1 MIDETLFDAE
11 EKMEKAVSVAR
22 DDLSSI
28 RTGRANPGMF
38 SRINIDYYGSM
49 TPITQLSSINVPEA
63 RLVVIKPYEAN
74 QLRNIEDAIRNS
86 DLGVNPTND
95 GNVIRIAIPQLTEER
110 RRDLVK
116 QAKAKGED
124 ARVTVRN
131 IRRKAMEE
139 LHRIKK
145 DGEAGEDEV
154 ARAEKDLDKTTHTV
168 HDPDRRAG
176 QAQRRRAAGGLVA
189 DQQATP
195 VADTDAGP
203 TEPPKK
209 ASRAGRNLPAAIGVG
224 VLLGAMAIVILL
236 FAPMGWLPVLAVAM
250 PIATHEVVRRLREA
264 GYALPVIPLLI
275 GGQAMIWLTWPYG
288 PAGLLGAYGG
298 TIVVCMVWRLVGQG
312 LSEQPVNYLRDISAT
327 VLLATWVPLFASFSA
342 LLIFQDHGGIRMFT
356 VIVTVVFADIG
367 GYVAGVLFGKHL
379 MVPAISPKKSWE
391 GLGGSLLFGITASV
405 LTVTFL
411 LDKPAWVGV
420 PLGLMLVITGV
431 LGDLVES
438 QVKRDLGIKD
448 MGTLLP
454 GHGGIMDRI
463 DAMLPS
469 AVAGWI
475 VLTLL
480 A

>member
-1 MIDETLFDAE
+1 
-11 EKMEKAVSVAR
+11 
-22 DDLSSI
+22 
-28 RTGRANPGMF
+28 
-38 SRINIDYYGSM
+38 M
-49 TPITQLSSINVPEA
+49 T
-63 RLVVIKPYEAN
+63 
-74 QLRNIEDAIRNS
+74 D
-86 DLGVNPTND
+86 
-95 GNVIRIAIPQLTEER
+95 
-110 RRDLVK
+110 
-116 QAKAKGED
+116 
-124 ARVTVRN
+124 
-131 IRRKAMEE
+131 
-139 LHRIKK
+139 
-145 DGEAGEDEV
+145 
-154 ARAEKDLDKTTHTV
+154 
-168 HDPDRRAG
+168 
-176 QAQRRRAAGGLVA
+176 QR
-189 DQQATP
+189 ATP

-209 ASRAGRNLPAAIGVG
+209 ASRAGRNLPAAIAVG
-224 VLLGAMAIVILL
+224 VLLGAMAIGVLL
-236 FAPMGWLPVLAVAM
+236 FAPIGWLPVLSVFIPM
-250 PIATHEVVRRLREA
+250 ATHEVVRRLREA
-264 GYALPVIPLLI
+264 GYELPVIPLLI
-275 GGQAMIWLTWPYG
+275 GCLAMIWLTWPYG
-288 PAGLLGAYGG
+288 PAGLMGAYGG

-312 LSEQPVNYLRDISAT
+312 LGEQPVNYLRDISAT

-342 LLIFQDHGGIRMFT
+342 LLIFQDRGGARVFT
-356 VIVTVVFADIG
+356 VIATVVFADIG

-391 GLGGSLLFGITASV
+391 GLGGSLLFGVAAAVLSV
-405 LTVTFL
+405 AFL
-411 LDKPAWVGV
+411 MDKPAWVGV

>member
-1 MIDETLFDAE
+1 
-11 EKMEKAVSVAR
+11 
-22 DDLSSI
+22 
-28 RTGRANPGMF
+28 
-38 SRINIDYYGSM
+38 
-49 TPITQLSSINVPEA
+49 
-63 RLVVIKPYEAN
+63 
-74 QLRNIEDAIRNS
+74 
-86 DLGVNPTND
+86 
-95 GNVIRIAIPQLTEER
+95 
-110 RRDLVK
+110 
-116 QAKAKGED
+116 
-124 ARVTVRN
+124 
-131 IRRKAMEE
+131 
-139 LHRIKK
+139 
-145 DGEAGEDEV
+145 
-154 ARAEKDLDKTTHTV
+154 
-168 HDPDRRAG
+168 
-176 QAQRRRAAGGLVA
+176 VA

-224 VLLGAMAIVILL
+224 VLLGGIAIGVLL
-236 FAPMGWLPVLAVAM
+236 FAPIWWLPVLAVAM
-250 PIATHEVVRRLREA
+250 PIATHEVIRRLREA
-264 GYALPVIPLLI
+264 GYALPVIPLLV
-275 GGQAMIWLTWPYG
+275 GGQAMIWLTWPFG
-288 PAGLLGAYGG
+288 PAGLAGAYGG

-312 LSEQPVNYLRDISAT
+312 LREQPVNYLRDISAA
-327 VLLATWVPLFASFSA
+327 VLLATWVPMFASFTA
-342 LLIFQDHGGIRMFT
+342 LLIFQDHGGERVFT
-356 VIVTVVFADIG
+356 VIATVVFADIG

-391 GLGGSLLFGITASV
+391 GLGGSLLFGITAAVLSV
-405 LTVTFL
+405 AFL
-411 LDKPAWVGV
+411 MDKPAWVGV

>member
-1 MIDETLFDAE
+1 
-11 EKMEKAVSVAR
+11 
-22 DDLSSI
+22 
-28 RTGRANPGMF
+28 
-38 SRINIDYYGSM
+38 
-49 TPITQLSSINVPEA
+49 
-63 RLVVIKPYEAN
+63 
-74 QLRNIEDAIRNS
+74 
-86 DLGVNPTND
+86 
-95 GNVIRIAIPQLTEER
+95 
-110 RRDLVK
+110 
-116 QAKAKGED
+116 
-124 ARVTVRN
+124 
-131 IRRKAMEE
+131 
-139 LHRIKK
+139 
-145 DGEAGEDEV
+145 
-154 ARAEKDLDKTTHTV
+154 
-168 HDPDRRAG
+168 
-176 QAQRRRAAGGLVA
+176 VA
-189 DQQATP
+189 DQHVSP
-195 VADTDAGP
+195 VADTP
-203 TEPPKK
+203 VEEPPKK
-209 ASRAGRNLPAAIGVG
+209 TSRAGRNLPAAIGVG
-224 VLLGAMAIVILL
+224 GLLGAMAIVILL
-236 FAPMGWLPVLAVAM
+236 FAPKGWLPVLAVAM

-298 TIVVCMVWRLVGQG
+298 TIVVCMVWRLFGQG
-312 LSEQPVNYLRDISAT
+312 LREQPVNYLRDISAT
-327 VLLATWVPLFASFSA
+327 VLVATWVPLFASFTA
-342 LLIFQDHGGIRMFT
+342 LLIFQDHGGVRTFT

>member
-1 MIDETLFDAE
+1 MAE
-11 EKMEKAVSVAR
+11 
-22 DDLSSI
+22 
-28 RTGRANPGMF
+28 
-38 SRINIDYYGSM
+38 
-49 TPITQLSSINVPEA
+49 
-63 RLVVIKPYEAN
+63 
-74 QLRNIEDAIRNS
+74 
-86 DLGVNPTND
+86 
-95 GNVIRIAIPQLTEER
+95 
-110 RRDLVK
+110 
-116 QAKAKGED
+116 
-124 ARVTVRN
+124 
-131 IRRKAMEE
+131 
-139 LHRIKK
+139 
-145 DGEAGEDEV
+145 
-154 ARAEKDLDKTTHTV
+154 
-168 HDPDRRAG
+168 
-176 QAQRRRAAGGLVA
+176 
-189 DQQATP
+189 QQADP
-195 VADTDAGP
+195 VADTGR
-203 TEPPKK
+203 EPPKK

-224 VLLGAMAIVILL
+224 VVLGAMAIGILL
-236 FAPMGWLPVLAVAM
+236 FAPIGWLPVLAVCI
-250 PIATHEVVRRLREA
+250 PIATHEVIRRLREA
-264 GYALPVIPLLI
+264 GYALPVIPLLL
-275 GGQAMIWLTWPYG
+275 GGQAMIWLTFYG
-288 PAGLLGAYGG
+288 PAGILGAYGG

-312 LSEQPVNYLRDISAT
+312 LREPPVNYLRDISAT

-342 LLIFQDHGGIRMFT
+342 LLIFQDHGGFRTFT
-356 VIVTVVFADIG
+356 VICTVVFADIG

-391 GLGGSLLFGITASV
+391 GLGGSLLFGITAAVLSV
-405 LTVTFL
+405 AFL

>member
-1 MIDETLFDAE
+1 
-11 EKMEKAVSVAR
+11 
-22 DDLSSI
+22 
-28 RTGRANPGMF
+28 
-38 SRINIDYYGSM
+38 
-49 TPITQLSSINVPEA
+49 
-63 RLVVIKPYEAN
+63 
-74 QLRNIEDAIRNS
+74 
-86 DLGVNPTND
+86 
-95 GNVIRIAIPQLTEER
+95 
-110 RRDLVK
+110 
-116 QAKAKGED
+116 
-124 ARVTVRN
+124 VT
-131 IRRKAMEE
+131 
-139 LHRIKK
+139 
-145 DGEAGEDEV
+145 D
-154 ARAEKDLDKTTHTV
+154 
-168 HDPDRRAG
+168 
-176 QAQRRRAAGGLVA
+176 QR
-189 DQQATP
+189 ATP

-209 ASRAGRNLPAAIGVG
+209 VSRAGRNLPAAIGVG

-236 FAPMGWLPVLAVAM
+236 FAPKGWLPVLAVAM

-264 GYALPVIPLLI
+264 GYDLPVIPLLI

-327 VLLATWVPLFASFSA
+327 VLLATWVPLFASFTA
-342 LLIFQDHGGIRMFT
+342 LLIFQDHGGIRTFT

-405 LTVTFL
+405 LTVAFL

-448 MGTLLP
+448 LGTLLP

>member
-1 MIDETLFDAE
+1 
-11 EKMEKAVSVAR
+11 
-22 DDLSSI
+22 
-28 RTGRANPGMF
+28 
-38 SRINIDYYGSM
+38 
-49 TPITQLSSINVPEA
+49 
-63 RLVVIKPYEAN
+63 
-74 QLRNIEDAIRNS
+74 
-86 DLGVNPTND
+86 
-95 GNVIRIAIPQLTEER
+95 
-110 RRDLVK
+110 
-116 QAKAKGED
+116 
-124 ARVTVRN
+124 
-131 IRRKAMEE
+131 
-139 LHRIKK
+139 
-145 DGEAGEDEV
+145 
-154 ARAEKDLDKTTHTV
+154 
-168 HDPDRRAG
+168 
-176 QAQRRRAAGGLVA
+176 
-189 DQQATP
+189 

-209 ASRAGRNLPAAIGVG
+209 VSRAGRNLPAAIGVG

-236 FAPMGWLPVLAVAM
+236 FVPKGWLPVLAVAM

-264 GYALPVIPLLI
+264 GYDLPVIPLLI

-327 VLLATWVPLFASFSA
+327 VLLATWVPLFASFTA
-342 LLIFQDHGGIRMFT
+342 LLIFQDHGGIRTFT
-356 VIVTVVFADIG
+356 VIATVVFADIG

-405 LTVTFL
+405 LTVAFL
-411 LDKPAWVGV
+411 LDKPPWVGV

>member
-1 MIDETLFDAE
+1 M
-11 EKMEKAVSVAR
+11 
-22 DDLSSI
+22 
-28 RTGRANPGMF
+28 
-38 SRINIDYYGSM
+38 
-49 TPITQLSSINVPEA
+49 
-63 RLVVIKPYEAN
+63 
-74 QLRNIEDAIRNS
+74 
-86 DLGVNPTND
+86 
-95 GNVIRIAIPQLTEER
+95 
-110 RRDLVK
+110 
-116 QAKAKGED
+116 
-124 ARVTVRN
+124 
-131 IRRKAMEE
+131 
-139 LHRIKK
+139 
-145 DGEAGEDEV
+145 
-154 ARAEKDLDKTTHTV
+154 
-168 HDPDRRAG
+168 
-176 QAQRRRAAGGLVA
+176 A

-195 VADTDAGP
+195 VADTTD
-203 TEPPKK
+203 PPKK

-224 VLLGAMAIVILL
+224 VVLGGVAIGVLL
-236 FAPMGWLPVLAVAM
+236 FASIGWLAMLAVAI

-264 GYALPVIPLLI
+264 GYALPAIPLLI
-275 GGQAMIWLTWPYG
+275 GCQAMIWLTWPYG
-288 PAGLLGAYGG
+288 AAGLLGAYGG

-312 LSEQPVNYLRDISAT
+312 LREQPVNYLRDISAT
-327 VLLATWVPLFASFSA
+327 VLLATWVPLFAGFSA
-342 LLIFQDHGGIRMFT
+342 LLIFEDDGGIRTFT

-379 MVPAISPKKSWE
+379 MAPAISPKKSWE
-391 GLGGSLLFGITASV
+391 GLGGSLLFGIAAAV
-405 LTVTFL
+405 LSVTFL

-454 GHGGIMDRI
+454 GHGGMMDRI

>member
-1 MIDETLFDAE
+1 
-11 EKMEKAVSVAR
+11 
-22 DDLSSI
+22 
-28 RTGRANPGMF
+28 
-38 SRINIDYYGSM
+38 M
-49 TPITQLSSINVPEA
+49 T
-63 RLVVIKPYEAN
+63 
-74 QLRNIEDAIRNS
+74 D
-86 DLGVNPTND
+86 
-95 GNVIRIAIPQLTEER
+95 
-110 RRDLVK
+110 
-116 QAKAKGED
+116 
-124 ARVTVRN
+124 
-131 IRRKAMEE
+131 
-139 LHRIKK
+139 
-145 DGEAGEDEV
+145 
-154 ARAEKDLDKTTHTV
+154 
-168 HDPDRRAG
+168 
-176 QAQRRRAAGGLVA
+176 QR
-189 DQQATP
+189 ATP

-209 ASRAGRNLPAAIGVG
+209 VSRAGRNLPAAIGVG

-236 FAPMGWLPVLAVAM
+236 FAPKGWLPVLAVAM

-264 GYALPVIPLLI
+264 GYDLPVIPLLI

-327 VLLATWVPLFASFSA
+327 VLLATWVPLFASFTA
-342 LLIFQDHGGIRMFT
+342 LLIFQDHGGIRTFT

-405 LTVTFL
+405 LTVAFL

-463 DAMLPS
+463 DAMLPP

>member
-1 MIDETLFDAE
+1 VAE
-11 EKMEKAVSVAR
+11 
-22 DDLSSI
+22 
-28 RTGRANPGMF
+28 
-38 SRINIDYYGSM
+38 
-49 TPITQLSSINVPEA
+49 Q
-63 RLVVIKPYEAN
+63 
-74 QLRNIEDAIRNS
+74 Q
-86 DLGVNPTND
+86 
-95 GNVIRIAIPQLTEER
+95 AIP
-110 RRDLVK
+110 
-116 QAKAKGED
+116 
-124 ARVTVRN
+124 
-131 IRRKAMEE
+131 
-139 LHRIKK
+139 
-145 DGEAGEDEV
+145 V
-154 ARAEKDLDKTTHTV
+154 AH
-168 HDPDRRAG
+168 
-176 QAQRRRAAGGLVA
+176 
-189 DQQATP
+189 
-195 VADTDAGP
+195 TDAGP

-224 VLLGAMAIVILL
+224 AVLGVMAIVILL
-236 FAPMGWLPVLAVAM
+236 FAPIGWLPVLAVAM
-250 PIATHEVVRRLREA
+250 PIATHEIVRRLRGA
-264 GYALPVIPLLI
+264 GYALPVVPLLI

-298 TIVVCMVWRLVGQG
+298 TIVVCMVWRLVGHG
-312 LSEQPVNYLRDISAT
+312 LGEQPVNYLRDVSAT
-327 VLLATWVPLFASFSA
+327 VLLATWVPLFGSFSA
-342 LLIFQDHGGIRMFT
+342 LLIFQDHGGVRALT
-356 VIVTVVFADIG
+356 VIATVVFADIG
-367 GYVAGVLFGKHL
+367 GYAAGVLFGKHL

-405 LTVTFL
+405 LSVAFL

>member
-1 MIDETLFDAE
+1 M
-11 EKMEKAVSVAR
+11 
-22 DDLSSI
+22 
-28 RTGRANPGMF
+28 
-38 SRINIDYYGSM
+38 
-49 TPITQLSSINVPEA
+49 
-63 RLVVIKPYEAN
+63 
-74 QLRNIEDAIRNS
+74 
-86 DLGVNPTND
+86 
-95 GNVIRIAIPQLTEER
+95 
-110 RRDLVK
+110 
-116 QAKAKGED
+116 
-124 ARVTVRN
+124 
-131 IRRKAMEE
+131 
-139 LHRIKK
+139 
-145 DGEAGEDEV
+145 
-154 ARAEKDLDKTTHTV
+154 
-168 HDPDRRAG
+168 
-176 QAQRRRAAGGLVA
+176 A

-209 ASRAGRNLPAAIGVG
+209 VSRAGRNLPAAIAVG
-224 VLLGAMAIVILL
+224 VLLGAMAIGILL
-236 FAPMGWLPVLAVAM
+236 FAPLWWLPVLAVAM

-264 GYALPVIPLLI
+264 GYVLPVVPLLL

-298 TIVVCMVWRLVGQG
+298 TVVVCMVWRLVGQG
-312 LSEQPVNYLRDISAT
+312 LREQPVNYLRDISAT
-327 VLLATWVPLFASFSA
+327 VLLATWVPFFASFTA
-342 LLIFQDHGGIRMFT
+342 LLIFQDHGGARGFT
-356 VIVTVVFADIG
+356 VIATVVFADIG
-367 GYVAGVLFGKHL
+367 GYAAGVLFGKHL
-379 MVPAISPKKSWE
+379 MAPAISPKKSWE
-391 GLGGSLLFGITASV
+391 GLGGSLLFGITAAV
-405 LTVTFL
+405 LTVAFL
-411 LDKPAWVGV
+411 LDKPAWVGL

>member
-1 MIDETLFDAE
+1 
-11 EKMEKAVSVAR
+11 
-22 DDLSSI
+22 
-28 RTGRANPGMF
+28 
-38 SRINIDYYGSM
+38 
-49 TPITQLSSINVPEA
+49 
-63 RLVVIKPYEAN
+63 
-74 QLRNIEDAIRNS
+74 
-86 DLGVNPTND
+86 
-95 GNVIRIAIPQLTEER
+95 
-110 RRDLVK
+110 
-116 QAKAKGED
+116 
-124 ARVTVRN
+124 
-131 IRRKAMEE
+131 
-139 LHRIKK
+139 
-145 DGEAGEDEV
+145 
-154 ARAEKDLDKTTHTV
+154 
-168 HDPDRRAG
+168 
-176 QAQRRRAAGGLVA
+176 
-189 DQQATP
+189 

-209 ASRAGRNLPAAIGVG
+209 VSRAGRNLPAAIGVG

-236 FAPMGWLPVLAVAM
+236 FAPKGWLPVLAVAM

-264 GYALPVIPLLI
+264 GYDLPVVPLLI

-327 VLLATWVPLFASFSA
+327 VLLATWVPLFASFTA
-342 LLIFQDHGGIRMFT
+342 LLIFQDHGGIRTFT

-405 LTVTFL
+405 LTVAFL